1 MPSIYWGN
9 RQMAFFD
16 VEVFNPFAKSNW
28 KFPLHSSLNHH
39 EKMKKRSYEQKII
52 EVENGSFTLIF
63 STTGSMSRATTIFY
77 RRLAHLLSERR
88 NQSYATT
95 MGWLRCH
102 LGYSLLRSAI
112 LCIRGSRSKPQ
123 FIPRFPDSTELT
135 ITESH
140 AHI

>member
-1 MPSIYWGN
+1 M
-9 RQMAFFD
+9 
-16 VEVFNPFAKSNW
+16 
-28 KFPLHSSLNHH
+28 
-39 EKMKKRSYEQKII
+39 
-52 EVENGSFTLIF
+52 ENGSFTPLVF

-77 RRLAHLLSERR
+77 RKLAHLLSERR

-102 LGYSLLRSAI
+102 LGYSLLKSAI

-135 ITESH
+135 IRVTRTYLKQQKLTDCSYTKFSLTRNLIYMYISVH
-140 AHI
+140 SCCILKKLFTCTNGHPVLH

>member
-1 MPSIYWGN
+1 MTYN
-9 RQMAFFD
+9 KTKRQRSRTMKQ
-16 VEVFNPFAKSNW
+16 VFNPFVKSNQ
-28 KFPLHSSLNHH
+28 KFSLHSSLHYH

-52 EVENGSFTLIF
+52 EVKNGSFTPLVF
-63 STTGSMSRATTIFY
+63 STTGSMGRATTIFC

-88 NQSYATT
+88 NKSYVTT

-140 AHI
+140 AHT